1 MPGIAGAVPVVVVA
15 VVVEDVDFG
24 WGRHFLYH
32 SSHPSRLLRVLWA
45 RQNVAAA
52 AAVAAGATDDLVV
65 DGAAMAADAEVGGA
79 AAGVGAVESEDA
91 FAYHSLETDS
101 TLDL

>member
-1 MPGIAGAVPVVVVA
+1 MPGIAGAVPVA
-15 VVVEDVDFG
+15 VVVEDVDLG
-24 WGRHFLYH
+24 WGRHSLYH

-45 RQNVAAA
+45 RRNVAAA
-52 AAVAAGATDDLVV
+52 AAVAGVTHDLVV
-65 DGAAMAADAEVGGA
+65 DGAAMAAGAEVGGA
-79 AAGVGAVESEDA
+79 GAEVGAVESEDA